1 MSEIWEQNHEKE
13 SHATSINTNPSAP
26 TTPCKHDCNMV
37 MKATGIQE
45 TKNET
50 REKRSSEGT
59 GTLVKRDPTQ
69 LTNETEGPNGTV
81 FELPRS
87 GKLGGPVVQHRE
99 MRNTPMI

>member
-1 MSEIWEQNHEKE
+1 
-13 SHATSINTNPSAP
+13 
-26 TTPCKHDCNMV
+26 MV

-50 REKRSSEGT
+50 REKRSSGGT

-81 FELPRS
+81 FKLPRS
-87 GKLGGPVVQHRE
+87 GKLGGTDGEALRNEEHTHESPRNCNDNNQAQTRTTGMQHVE
-99 MRNTPMI
+99 